1 MSVSNQL
8 SAGGVTLPTTI
19 RVSRTIKI
27 GGVDGSDEA
36 ESGGP
41 TSVEDSIIEVHRFPE
56 GVAPAF
62 AEVEIPLKKT
72 HNYNSGGISIRVH
85 KPCYAEELP
94 EAIDYAYELV
104 VERLQK
110 ELPGVLKALHDL
122 SDE

>member
-1 MSVSNQL
+1 MSEA
-8 SAGGVTLPTTI
+8 AGGVVLPTTI

-27 GGVDGSDEA
+27 SDNADEA

-72 HNYNSGGISIRVH
+72 HNYNSGGISIRVR

-94 EAIDYAYELV
+94 EAIDYAYQLV
-104 VERLQK
+104 VQRLMQ
-110 ELPGVLKALHDL
+110 ELPEVIKALHDL
-122 SDE
+122 SAE